1 MNVAIVKYNAG
12 NIYSVVNALKRLGV
26 NPLLTDSKE
35 ELCSADRVLFPGQ
48 GEAGN
53 CMKYLKERGLDSV
66 IRDLRQPVLGI
77 CVGQQ
82 LLCRHSEEGD
92 TDCIGVFDVDVKKF
106 KPTCHAEKVPAMGWN
121 RLGNLKSGLF
131 SGFTDNEY
139 VYFVHS
145 YFVAPV
151 DDTLTAATTS
161 YGLPITCAV
170 ARDNVF
176 ATQFH
181 VPFFTA
187 VASGTAAMFATQTIL
202 NVAMCLY
209 AAPVVGVTLPFFSYG
224 GSSMWALF
232 DAMGVVS
239 GIKERSRPGWL
250 IN

>member
-48 GEAGN
+48 GEAVN

-66 IRDLRQPVLGI
+66 IRDLRQPVLGS

-145 YFVAPV
+145 YYVPLCEWTSA
-151 DDTLTAATTS
+151 TADYILS
-161 YGLPITCAV
+161 YSAALHK
-170 ARDNVF
+170 DNF
-176 ATQFH
+176 YATQFH
-181 VPFFTA
+181 PEK
-187 VASGTAAMFATQTIL
+187 SGGVGERIL
-202 NVAMCLY
+202 KNFLD
-209 AAPVVGVTLPFFSYG
+209 L
-224 GSSMWALF
+224 
-232 DAMGVVS
+232 
-239 GIKERSRPGWL
+239 
-250 IN
+250 